1 MGNQFG
7 LVDAYG
13 ETWKTMK
20 KSVSGAFSIIRL
32 KKSLPLYN
40 SCCREMVNF
49 LDTQSGSD
57 IEVDCVDMIKRCA
70 INILGVVGFGMSIN
84 TYQDRNS
91 ELKKQADD
99 LMAITRFLIL
109 TFMPSVMKIL
119 RIPIFPPSPSSFITN
134 VVDMNIK
141 SREGVMQEVVKQSS
155 SGYFCEQAPK
165 KANHSCQNSS

>member
-32 KKSLPLYN
+32 KKFLPLYN

-49 LDTQSGSD
+49 IDTQSGNH

-70 INILGVVGFGMSIN
+70 INTLGLVGFGMSIN

-91 ELKKQADD
+91 ELKKHAD
-99 LMAITRFLIL
+99 
-109 TFMPSVMKIL
+109 
-119 RIPIFPPSPSSFITN
+119 N
-134 VVDMNIK
+134 
-141 SREGVMQEVVKQSS
+141 
-155 SGYFCEQAPK
+155 
-165 KANHSCQNSS
+165 